1 MVNAWGIA
9 FNPAGYVWVASTGTH
24 TSTLYGANYIYATDF
39 ANNRIYVIFAKH
51 AGNFEELKPGSG
63 VLDVFDTAGK
73 LIKQLVVGGTL
84 NAPWGVAMAPAS
96 FGTYSGKLLVG
107 NFGDGLVQ
115 AYDPNTGASAG
126 LLKKADGSNIAID
139 GLWGLAFG
147 NGVQGPADIAKP
159 SCLLS

>member
-1 MVNAWGIA
+1 MSCRSRAEHGCQFGQCLGHRLQSGRLRA
-9 FNPAGYVWVASTGTH
+9 VASTGTH

-63 VLDVFDTAGK
+63 VLDMFDTAGK

-84 NAPWGVAMAPAS
+84 NAPWGIAMAPAN

-126 LLKKADGSNIAID
+126 LPKKVDGSHRRTVGP
-139 GLWGLAFG
+139 GLR
-147 NGVQGPADIAKP
+147 
-159 SCLLS
+159 